1 MSIKSF
7 SYSLAAVLLS
17 STSAFA
23 MTCLNDY
30 SGTSGC
36 AGNQTPAGDCSTLGY
51 SKANVDGCVKYLYC
65 PFDTSYKRCITQKA
79 MDCSAYPLTKCPDNG
94 FCSECNDGST
104 TKYKL
109 DRCET
114 GYANVN
120 NTCLK
125 AYASCE
131 DAGWKYSSIP
141 ANMHCDASTNIYLTN
156 GTKKTCYSACS
167 CIEGYTEDASGKCIQ
182 IQDTPKY
189 KSCEDA
195 GYFSSNQNRNCSSST
210 VEIQLTTGGTASC
223 YTDCVCADGYIED
236 GSECV
241 RAYAS
246 CEAAGYV
253 DLTYTGMNCSGI
265 STIHLTTGGTKEC
278 CSAYTCQTALRNGY
292 VDVGNGCHEQTGLMS
307 NCYQDLHACEEDR
320 SNSGCYNDY
329 VNCFERACDTLCN
342 SLYSDSTDQS
352 FCSRKCQADIPV
364 TL

>member
-1 MSIKSF
+1 MSMIKPF
-7 SYSLAAVLLS
+7 SYSMAAVLLS
-17 STSAFA
+17 STSALAAACFDGSSTSCA
-23 MTCLNDY
+23 TSNASDCL
-30 SGTSGC
+30 
-36 AGNQTPAGDCSTLGY
+36 ALGY
-51 SKANVDGCVKYLYC
+51 SKDDVVGCKHYLLC
-65 PFDTSYKRCITQKA
+65 PFDTSYKACVTQKYA
-79 MDCSAYPLTKCPDNG
+79 DPCEDGYVFING
-94 FCSECNDGST
+94 EC
-104 TKYKL
+104 
-109 DRCET
+109 
-114 GYANVN
+114 V
-120 NTCLK
+120 K

-278 CSAYTCQTALRNGY
+278 CSAYTCQTAIRNGY

-342 SLYSDSTDQS
+342 SLYSNSSYQS

-364 TL
+364 TR